1 MKSILLISVSLF
13 LYMGLNNPLFGQK
26 RITPFLYSTAAITI
40 NASQFSNENTLLAG
54 WQGGGGILIGAGAH
68 KLQLGVEATI
78 DAGTGPELEF
88 VDILG
93 SKIGSTPTN
102 IIEWGPRVHALYI
115 WERPKWYVGAGLQ
128 SGFVLSYRQV
138 VRINEIQGVGVGV
151 DPIESAPIAYY
162 RPLRLAV
169 PIEAGINLGILR
181 IFGRWDQGITSI
193 ARGVD
198 NGFQVGTQTFRI
210 GFKVM
215 LGKDES

>member
-1 MKSILLISVSLF
+1 MKACS
-13 LYMGLNNPLFGQK
+13 
-26 RITPFLYSTAAITI
+26 
-40 NASQFSNENTLLAG
+40 
-54 WQGGGGILIGAGAH
+54 
-68 KLQLGVEATI
+68 
-78 DAGTGPELEF
+78 
-88 VDILG
+88 
-93 SKIGSTPTN
+93 
-102 IIEWGPRVHALYI
+102 HALYI

-138 VRINEIQGVGVGV
+138 VRINEIQGIGVGV